1 MNRQGNIYTFMYAAI
16 MVIVVAALLAFVS
29 LSLKDK
35 QARNVRIE
43 KMQNILA
50 SVSIPTTALNAEEL
64 YNSLITETFVVNT
77 KGDKVDAVEAFTV
90 DLSKENAKAN
100 EERNLPVFV
109 YTKDGDSKFILP
121 VRGKG
126 LWGPVW
132 GYVALNSDKNTV
144 FGAIFDH
151 KGETPGLGAEIA
163 GEGFQKPFSGKTIF
177 DENGEFV
184 SIKVNKAGIAT
195 DIHSVDAISGGTI
208 TSKGVEAMLQD
219 CLSNYK
225 AFLKK

>member
-1 MNRQGNIYTFMYAAI
+1 MNKQGNTYTFMYAAI
-16 MVIVVAALLAFVS
+16 MVIVVAAILSFVS
-29 LSLKDK
+29 LSLKEK
-35 QARNVRIE
+35 QKKNVEIE
-43 KMQNILA
+43 KKQNILA
-50 SVSIPTTALNAEEL
+50 SVKIAATALDAEKL
-64 YNSLITETFVVNT
+64 YSDFITNTYVVNN
-77 KGDKVDAVEAFTV
+77 KGEVVEGVDAFYV
-90 DLSKENAKAN
+90 DLHKENAKPV
-100 EERNLPVFV
+100 EKRNLPVFE
-109 YTKDGDSKFILP
+109 YTKDGEKMLILP

-132 GYVALNSDKNTV
+132 GYVALNSDKNTI

-163 GEGFQKPFSGKTIF
+163 GENFQKPFTGKQIF
-177 DENGEFV
+177 DETGKFT
-184 SIKVNKAGIAT
+184 SIKVNKAGIAS

-219 CLSNYK
+219 CLSNYE

>member
-1 MNRQGNIYTFMYAAI
+1 MNRQGNIYTFMYAAV
-16 MVIVVAALLAFVS
+16 MVIVVAAVLSFVS

-35 QARNVRIE
+35 QKRNVEVE
-43 KMQNILA
+43 KKQNILA
-50 SVSIPTTALNAEEL
+50 SVNVPANADNAEQIYSE
-64 YNSLITETFVVNT
+64 LITETYVVN
-77 KGDKVDAVEAFTV
+77 KAGDKVEGVDAFNV
-90 DLSKENAKAN
+90 DLNKENAKPA
-100 EERNLPVFV
+100 EKRNLPVFV
-109 YTKDGDSKFILP
+109 YTKDGESKLILP

-132 GYVALNSDKNTV
+132 GYIALNSDKNTI

-163 GEGFQKPFSGKTIF
+163 GVNFQKPFAGKKIF
-177 DENGEFV
+177 DENGTFV
-184 SIKVNKAGIAT
+184 SIKVNKAGVGT

-208 TSKGVEAMLQD
+208 TSKGVEAMLHD
-219 CLSNYK
+219 CLSNYQ

>member
-16 MVIVVAALLAFVS
+16 MVIVVAAVLSFVS

-35 QARNVRIE
+35 QKRNVEVE
-43 KMQNILA
+43 KKQNILA
-50 SVSIPTTALNAEEL
+50 SVNIPANAENAEKIYAEL
-64 YNSLITETFVVNT
+64 ISETYVVN
-77 KGDKVDAVEAFTV
+77 KAGDKVEGIDAFNV
-90 DLSKENAKAN
+90 DLNKENAKSA
-100 EERNLPVFV
+100 EKRNLPVFV
-109 YTKDGDSKFILP
+109 YTKDGDSKLILP

-132 GYVALNSDKNTV
+132 GYVALNSDKNTI

-163 GEGFQKPFSGKTIF
+163 GANFQKPFAGKKIF
-177 DENGEFV
+177 DENGIFV
-184 SIKVNKAGIAT
+184 SIKVNKAGVGT

-219 CLSNYK
+219 CLSNYQ

>member
-16 MVIVVAALLAFVS
+16 MVIVVAAVLSFVS

-35 QARNVRIE
+35 QKENVKVE

-50 SVSIPTTALNAEEL
+50 SVKIISNAETAEEI
-64 YNSLITETFVVNT
+64 YTKLITETFVVNNA
-77 KGDKVDAVEAFTV
+77 GDKIEGVNAFKV
-90 DLSKENAKAN
+90 DLHKENAKPV
-100 EERNLPVFV
+100 EKRNLPVFV
-109 YTKDGDSKFILP
+109 YTKDGESKLILP
-121 VRGKG
+121 IRGKG

-132 GYVALNSDKNTV
+132 GYVSLESDKNTI

-163 GEGFQKPFSGKTIF
+163 GENFQKPFTGKTIF
-177 DENGEFV
+177 DENGKFV
-184 SIKVNKAGIAT
+184 SIKVNKAGIPT